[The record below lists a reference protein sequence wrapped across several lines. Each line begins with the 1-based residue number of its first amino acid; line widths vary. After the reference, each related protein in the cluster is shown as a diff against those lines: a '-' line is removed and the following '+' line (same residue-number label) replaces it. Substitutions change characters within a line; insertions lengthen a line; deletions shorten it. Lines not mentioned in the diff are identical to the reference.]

1 MSEGANKD
9 DPFALERFVTVQVD
23 TYQRACDELRCGR
36 KRRHWMW
43 FGLPPRK
50 WRAFLIV

>member
-9 DPFALERFVTVQVD
+9 DPFALERFVKVQVD
-23 TYQRACDELRCGR
+23 TYQRACDELRGGR
-36 KRRHWMW
+36 KRSHWMW